1 MKNIP
6 THSKSSYLCQLIA
19 KVEKVLKRMRW
30 KELSLTETKQLKHK
44 CQQQCPTSTNKH
56 LQFKNKKVPS
66 TYSGY
71 DKIFMK

>member
-1 MKNIP
+1 
-6 THSKSSYLCQLIA
+6 
-19 KVEKVLKRMRW
+19 MRW

-56 LQFKNKKVPS
+56 LQFKNKKKPS

-71 DKIFMK
+71 DKIFMKQRKIKIIHENITKTYKKADS